1 MEEIIT
7 CFKKSFDFKGKAS
20 KIEFGSFWVFRVLI
34 FLAICI
40 LPHYVKD
47 QLISSLLSLL
57 WILSIVPFFAVSVR
71 RLHDIGSSV
80 WLALILV
87 FPVLVYI
94 IFLILLF
101 IKSPL
106 AGLLF
111 LFYYLLSF
119 IAFIFEIYLVSAR
132 SKRVCY
138 NAPASDAPAPV
149 APRKRMNT
157 CLLCLLILPLPL
169 FGLLLGIGVAAQGPI
184 KERVGRTQR
193 KAMLRDLYVVL
204 QTYHQDF
211 GSFPSVQPNA
221 TRYKQGGGVRD
232 LYPLVLRMD
241 SNELNEM
248 LHPPG
253 GQFDIFSPIPRPE
266 EFDKNYI
273 GWSYNSCA
281 RIGSEDPLMAD
292 QGVSSGTLRF
302 QSNQRGLKPLSKEG
316 VTVLLANGQVEFIPV
331 EKRTGKI
338 LSDKIKDWSVL
349 KD

>member
-1 MEEIIT
+1 MKRMST
-7 CFKKSFDFKGKAS
+7 KGFTL
-20 KIEFGSFWVFRVLI
+20 IELLVV
-34 FLAICI
+34 
-40 LPHYVKD
+40 
-47 QLISSLLSLL
+47 IS
-57 WILSIVPFFAVSVR
+57 V
-71 RLHDIGSSV
+71 IG
-80 WLALILV
+80 I
-87 FPVLVYI
+87 
-94 IFLILLF
+94 
-101 IKSPL
+101 L
-106 AGLLF
+106 AGIGIGAQ
-111 LFYYLLSF
+111 ST
-119 IAFIFEIYLVSAR
+119 VK
-132 SKRVCY
+132 KRV
-138 NAPASDAPAPV
+138 
-149 APRKRMNT
+149 
-157 CLLCLLILPLPL
+157 
-169 FGLLLGIGVAAQGPI
+169 GLL
-184 KERVGRTQR
+184 QR
-193 KAMLRDLYVVL
+193 QTMLRDLYVVL
-204 QTYHQDF
+204 QTYQQDF

-253 GQFDIFSPIPRPE
+253 GQFDNFSSTPRPK
-266 EFDKNYI
+266 EFDKNHI

-292 QGVSSGTLRF
+292 QGVSSGALFF